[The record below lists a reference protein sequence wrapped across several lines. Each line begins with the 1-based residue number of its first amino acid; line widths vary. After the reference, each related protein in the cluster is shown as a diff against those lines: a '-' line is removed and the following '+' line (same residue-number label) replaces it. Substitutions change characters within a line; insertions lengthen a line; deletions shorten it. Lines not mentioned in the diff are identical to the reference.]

1 MWLGSGWHFRPFILK
16 MIRVEDRLEQQS
28 KTMSHLMAISPV
40 GVASCLS
47 IPFLDI
53 LFYQQIPHFPSLSFQ
68 TLHYFF
74 MGFPLQQNHSLKPL
88 TWSKKKDSFFFCYCD
103 VKKNCFYQGGCFLIL
118 SQIPFMFS
126 FYMCFS
132 NLMLFVWLFCR
143 VLFSLLFFIKFWV
156 LFGSIDSNGE
166 SQWSRSK
173 SL

>member
-1 MWLGSGWHFRPFILK
+1 MMWLGSGWHFRPFILK

-88 TWSKKKDSFFFCYCD
+88 TWSKKKDFFFLLLWC
-103 VKKNCFYQGGCFLIL
+103 KKKLFLPRWLFFNIV
-118 SQIPFMFS
+118 PDS
-126 FYMCFS
+126 FYVFF
-132 NLMLFVWLFCR
+132 LY
-143 VLFSLLFFIKFWV
+143 VLL
-156 LFGSIDSNGE
+156 
-166 SQWSRSK
+166 
-173 SL
+173 